1 MISTALCIA
10 GVLTAV
16 ACGILLFSIY
26 GVYYIGLDTEVM
38 KTDAILTLL
47 LVNFIVVICLL
58 ISWRFKVIKI
68 PFVGAFDVDVAKTS
82 TIRQLIIA
90 NFLVVLFLL
99 LL

>member
-38 KTDAILTLL
+38 KTESILTLL
-47 LVNFIVVICLL
+47 LVNFIFYYLTTWIMRR
-58 ISWRFKVIKI
+58 INEYDF
-68 PFVGAFDVDVAKTS
+68 
-82 TIRQLIIA
+82 
-90 NFLVVLFLL
+90 
-99 LL
+99 